1 MWGELEATCGIR
13 KLFYADVVVSPS
25 VQLKRGKNALNP
37 LTEATKLGRTRQ
49 RELGGRIH
57 RWAQNYSSLPLIFLH
72 FLSVCGAL
80 NLSFSHI
87 RLFRRQL
94 PAGFPVNCLN

>member
-49 RELGGRIH
+49 QELGGRIH
-57 RWAQNYSSLPLIFLH
+57 RWAAELLLSSSHISTF
-72 FLSVCGAL
+72 
-80 NLSFSHI
+80 SFS
-87 RLFRRQL
+87 LWSSES
-94 PAGFPVNCLN
+94 